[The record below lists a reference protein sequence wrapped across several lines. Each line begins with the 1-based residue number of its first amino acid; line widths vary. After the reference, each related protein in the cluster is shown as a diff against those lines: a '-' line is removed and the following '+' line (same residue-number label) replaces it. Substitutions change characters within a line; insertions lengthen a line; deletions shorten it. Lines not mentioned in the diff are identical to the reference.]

1 MVQFNPKQPS
11 KRTVNEQMVVGF
23 GVRETE
29 EADMWGKSIVWVEG
43 LESILGE
50 NSTPS
55 DFLKE
60 TLDFRRN

>member
-1 MVQFNPKQPS
+1 
-11 KRTVNEQMVVGF
+11 MVVGF

>member
-1 MVQFNPKQPS
+1 
-11 KRTVNEQMVVGF
+11 MVVGF

-29 EADMWGKSIVWVEG
+29 EADMRGKSIVWVEG